1 MGADGFFRSISFFLR
16 IEKRERAHNLQRE
29 RAISKKTRQNLF
41 SLLIIYFFLFFFFKE
56 SFFDDEKKK
65 KFYAKKAEIFFF
77 FSFDR
82 KKKKNQKH
90 NKHKWEKIY
99 EEKSV
104 GNATKNARALI
115 LLNRVSFLWNL

>member
-1 MGADGFFRSISFFLR
+1 MMGADGFFRSISFFLR

-56 SFFDDEKKK
+56 SFFDG
-65 KFYAKKAEIFFF
+65 AKKAEKIFFSF

-82 KKKKNQKH
+82 QKKKFKNTT
-90 NKHKWEKIY
+90 NTSEK
-99 EEKSV
+99 KFTRRSPL
-104 GNATKNARALI
+104 GTRRRTRAL
-115 LLNRVSFLWNL
+115 